1 MLIHTAIA
9 KIAHLLCGKTVSFM
23 DWDHARIF
31 LAVARAGQFLAAA
44 RQLRLDH
51 ATIGRRIGALE
62 AALGTRLFERR
73 TNGCVLTP
81 AGERFL
87 IAAER
92 VEAEMLRAQADL
104 SDTDVEVAGTVRIG
118 APDGFGTLFLSSRL
132 GQLMA
137 RHPRLTVQL
146 VPLPR
151 TFSLSKR
158 EADIA
163 IVIDRPEEGR
173 LHIRKLTDYSLSF
186 YASRDYVTRHGAP
199 PDREALG
206 RHSLVTYVQD
216 MQFTASLNYF
226 PEGFGPSYR
235 RFECAGVLGQI
246 EAVRAGA
253 GVGILHDY
261 HACTDEALVRVLPD
275 VAIERTYWLLTHD
288 DTRSLA
294 RVRAV
299 AEFILDS
306 VGAARQTF
314 LPWRE
319 AAGGMP
325 A

>member
-1 MLIHTAIA
+1 
-9 KIAHLLCGKTVSFM
+9 M

-31 LAVARAGQFLAAA
+31 LAAARNGQFLAAA

-51 ATIGRRIGALE
+51 ATIGRRISALE
-62 AALGTRLFERR
+62 QGLGAKLFERR

-92 VEAEMLRAQADL
+92 IEADMLRVQAEL
-104 SDTDVEVAGTVRIG
+104 NETEVEVSGTVRIG

-132 GQLMA
+132 GRLMA
-137 RHPRLTVQL
+137 RHPRLSIQL

-163 IVIDRPEEGR
+163 IVIDRPDEGR
-173 LHIRKLTDYSLSF
+173 LHARKLSDYTLSF
-186 YASRDYVTRHGAP
+186 YAARDYLA
-199 PDREALG
+199 REPEPADIDALAG
-206 RHSLVTYVQD
+206 HTLITYVQD
-216 MQFTASLNYF
+216 MQFTGSLNYF
-226 PEGFGPSYR
+226 PQGFEPRFR
-235 RFECAGVLGQI
+235 RFECAGVLGQF

-253 GVGILHDY
+253 GIGILHDY
-261 HACTDEALVRVLPD
+261 HAGDDPGLVRILPEQRF
-275 VAIERTYWLLTHD
+275 ERTYWLLTHS

-299 AEFILDS
+299 ADFITDE
-306 VGAARQTF
+306 VNAARGHF
-314 LPWRE
+314 LPTRTQDP
-319 AAGGMP
+319 AA
-325 A
+325 

>member
-1 MLIHTAIA
+1 
-9 KIAHLLCGKTVSFM
+9 M

-44 RQLRLDH
+44 RQLRVDH
-51 ATIGRRIGALE
+51 ATIGRRITALE
-62 AALGTRLFERR
+62 EALGAKLFERR

-87 IAAER
+87 AAAER
-92 VEAEMLRAQADL
+92 TEAEMLRVQAEL

-118 APDGFGTLFLSSRL
+118 APDGFGTLFLSRCL
-132 GQLMA
+132 GPLTA
-137 RHPRLTVQL
+137 RHPRLTLQL

-173 LHIRKLTDYSLSF
+173 LHVRKLTDYTLSF
-186 YASRDYVTRHGAP
+186 YAAATYIRERGAP
-199 PDREALG
+199 KSIDDLTA
-206 RHSLVTYVQD
+206 HTLVTYVQD

-226 PEGFGPSYR
+226 PEGFEPR
-235 RFECAGVLGQI
+235 FHRFECAGVLGQF

-253 GVGILHDY
+253 GIGILHDY
-261 HACTDEALVRVLPD
+261 HAWHDPALCRVFAERQ
-275 VAIERTYWLLTHD
+275 VERTYWLLTHD
-288 DTRSLA
+288 DTRNLA

-299 AEFILDS
+299 ADFIVDA
-306 VGAARQTF
+306 VNAARNAF
-314 LPWRE
+314 LPWR
-319 AAGGMP
+319 AG
-325 A
+325 